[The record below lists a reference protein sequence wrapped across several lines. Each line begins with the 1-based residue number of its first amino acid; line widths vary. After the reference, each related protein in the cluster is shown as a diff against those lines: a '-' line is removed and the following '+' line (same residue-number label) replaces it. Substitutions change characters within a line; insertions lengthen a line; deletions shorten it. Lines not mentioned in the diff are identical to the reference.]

1 MTQHPTQAKSTSYTD
16 KVKSEG
22 NTAYDKKKE
31 KQSANKVD
39 FQTVTKDGGE
49 SSQASS
55 ALKRTKQSQ
64 WVIKKY
70 GCHSSKV

>member
-1 MTQHPTQAKSTSYTD
+1 MPWLNIQHRLRVQATQV

-31 KQSANKVD
+31 KQSDNKVD
-39 FQTVTKDGGE
+39 FQTSTKDGGE

-64 WVIKKY
+64 WAIEK
-70 GCHSSKV
+70 